1 MKPILKLVVVFLFS
15 KSSFAQQIDTLRV
28 IVLSPHKVEVSD
40 NYLTEFNEI
49 NNSILEKRSTL
60 KQQKLKERDAG
71 IEEYN
76 QLPDYTKIM
85 FNNELNFYD
94 SLTVNNYVS
103 MAARQYIAHRLY
115 KPFKIKPRI
124 VVVTTETSVSNIT
137 NYAEIAHNQP
147 NTFIVNITEIKFSKT
162 SGELNVQTNIEL
174 YSADLNK
181 IVFSEKNKGTTEG
194 GETDYP
200 MCKDG
205 NWDCAVVN
213 SVYKGLVNI
222 VKIISEKNSDRK

>member
-1 MKPILKLVVVFLFS
+1 MKPILKILVVFLFY

-28 IVLSPHKVEVSD
+28 IVLSPHKVQISD
-40 NYLTEFNEI
+40 NYLAEFNEI
-49 NNSILEKRSTL
+49 NNSLLEKRSAF
-60 KQQKLKERDAG
+60 KQQKLNEKEAG

-76 QLPDYTKIM
+76 QLPQYSKIM
-85 FNNELNFYD
+85 FNNELNFYN

-124 VVVTTETSVSNIT
+124 VVVTTETSVSNKK

-147 NTFIVNITEIKFSKT
+147 NTFIVNITEMKFSKE
-162 SGELNVQTNIEL
+162 SGDLAVQTHIEL
-174 YSADLNK
+174 YSADQNK
-181 IVFSEKNKGTTEG
+181 VIFSEKNNGTTEG
-194 GETDYP
+194 GHTDYP
-200 MCKDG
+200 MCEDG

-222 VKIISEKNSDRK
+222 VKIISEKNNDRK